1 MNEKSTKK
9 SRLQTGKECAYLAV
23 FVALVI
29 ALQLAL
35 ALLPGVEVVTVLF
48 VAYASVFG
56 VKRGMIVA
64 TAFSVLRQLIFGFF
78 PTVLILYLLYYNLLA
93 LCFGCVG
100 RRIEVKPYTLWKYV
114 IIACICTVCFTLM
127 DNLITPIWYG
137 YSAKAMKLYFIA
149 SLPFMLPQVLC
160 TALTVGFLYLPLQ
173 RAFQTVKKGLS

>member
-23 FVALVI
+23 FVAFVI
-29 ALQLAL
+29 ALQLSL
-35 ALLPGVEVVTVLF
+35 TFLPGVEVVTVLF

-56 VKRGMIVA
+56 VKRGMIAA

-78 PTVLILYLLYYNLLA
+78 PTVLILYIVYYNLLA
-93 LCFGCVG
+93 VGFGWLGAKVEDG
-100 RRIEVKPYTLWKYV
+100 IRSLWKYV
-114 IIACICTVCFTLM
+114 VFACIGTVCFNVLDVM
-127 DNLITPIWYG
+127 ITPLWYG
-137 YSAKAMKLYFIA
+137 YTASATWAYFLA

-173 RAFQTVKKGLS
+173 RAFKTVKKGLS